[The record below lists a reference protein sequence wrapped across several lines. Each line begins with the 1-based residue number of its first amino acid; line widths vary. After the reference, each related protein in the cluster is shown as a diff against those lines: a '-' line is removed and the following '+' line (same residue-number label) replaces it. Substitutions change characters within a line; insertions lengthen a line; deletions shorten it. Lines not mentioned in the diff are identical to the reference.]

1 MLDKMV
7 NLFISKQ
14 ESKETTKEIKRT
26 NGDIVTTKTTTT
38 TTMYNIPND
47 MKEILIEEMY
57 SIIRDKKEI

>member
-14 ESKETTKEIKRT
+14 ETKETTKEIKLT